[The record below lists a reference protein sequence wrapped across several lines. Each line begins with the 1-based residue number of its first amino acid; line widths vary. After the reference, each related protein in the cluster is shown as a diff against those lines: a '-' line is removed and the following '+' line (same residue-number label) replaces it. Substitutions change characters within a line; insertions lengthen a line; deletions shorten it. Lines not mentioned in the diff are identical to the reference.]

1 MQKRSN
7 LILVLLA
14 MTLISGQASAQS
26 YGGGRAAKPIAR
38 TYGFLGTLLDLSVYY
53 SQTEATATPATGNTW
68 QNNTSIYDLKLGY
81 ISESQIYFGGLYS
94 IRNDNQ
100 VSVSRVDG
108 NSVGVGL
115 GYFGSG
121 GFNIRGY
128 YKFNDTYGD
137 YKDGTGYQAEL
148 GYAINPTSSFYL
160 GLCFSVRET
169 TYKTNATIAGF
180 QSWVRKESYPFI
192 TLGFLID

>member
-1 MQKRSN
+1 MQNRSK

-14 MTLISGQASAQS
+14 TTFISSQVYAQS
-26 YGGGRAAKPIAR
+26 YGGGRSAKPIPR
-38 TYGFLGTLLDLSVYY
+38 TYGFLGTLLDFSLYY

-68 QNNTSIYDLKLGY
+68 QNTTSIYDLKLGY
-81 ISESQIYFGGLYS
+81 INENQVYFGGIYS
-94 IRNDNQ
+94 MRNDNQ
-100 VSVSRVDG
+100 VSANRVYG
-108 NSVGVGL
+108 NSVGLGL
-115 GYFGSG
+115 GYFGIG
-121 GFNIRGY
+121 GFNIRGF

-160 GLCFSVRET
+160 GLCFSIREM
-169 TYKTNATIAGF
+169 TYKTNANIAGF
-180 QSWVRKESYPFI
+180 QSWVHKQSYPFV